1 MKNYDVYGIG
11 NALVDT
17 EYEVNDSFFTKAQ
30 LGKGLMTL
38 VEAEERQRII
48 KLLEDDH
55 DHQVIS
61 QSGGGSAANTMVA
74 ISQLGGSSFYSCK
87 VADDTIGDFF
97 MSDLKAAG
105 LDTNLENGRGPGI
118 SGQCI
123 SMVTPDAERTMATNL
138 GISHTL
144 SKNELDEDALRRSK
158 YLYIEGYLVTSP
170 TALEAALRAQQVA
183 HEAGAIVSITLSD
196 PAITEHFKPAFDQFA
211 ENGIDLVFCNEDE
224 AMIWTGTKNPEDAFK
239 QLQSRCKQVAMTCGK
254 NGAMVFDG
262 ESETIVAG
270 VATTAVDTTGAGDI
284 FAGAFLYAISQGQSF
299 QQAAELANR
308 CASQLVSAFG
318 ARLDIETL
326 TQLK

>member
-55 DHQVIS
+55 DHQIIS

-144 SKNELDEDALRRSK
+144 SKNELDEDALRRSR

-196 PAITEHFKPAFDQFA
+196 PGITEHFKPAFDQFA

-318 ARLDIETL
+318 ARLDVEAL

>member
-55 DHQVIS
+55 DHQVIN

-74 ISQLGGSSFYSCK
+74 ISQLGGNCFYSCK

-144 SKNELDEDALRRSK
+144 SKNELDEDALRRSN

-262 ESETIVAG
+262 ENETIVAG

-299 QQAAELANR
+299 AQAAELANR

-318 ARLDIETL
+318 ARLDVETL

>member
-144 SKNELDEDALRRSK
+144 SKNELDEDALRRSR

-318 ARLDIETL
+318 ARLDLETI